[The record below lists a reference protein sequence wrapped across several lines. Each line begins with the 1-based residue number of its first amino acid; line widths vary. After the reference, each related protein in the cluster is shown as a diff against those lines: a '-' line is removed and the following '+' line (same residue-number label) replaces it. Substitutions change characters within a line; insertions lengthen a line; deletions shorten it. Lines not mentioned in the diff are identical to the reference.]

1 MVPPVY
7 VGNDVPITRI
17 GQQKTYVF
25 FKDGV
30 ETFVIRPGFRGKVDE
45 FGMLIPFPSIP
56 EIRKV
61 SDNIF
66 PHLAAAVDPPEVV
79 VDLRARFRFDRRLG
93 KSSRAKGARPEPSL
107 EIADNAV
114 RVVKQEAV
122 GMYEV
127 AALEAGSPKSLSK
140 WMTDHGYKYPKGMD
154 EACGDYV
161 KSGWC
166 FVSVKTKV
174 GQKKG
179 VDPRPGMRKV
189 NSKLPAGATFD
200 GHVQAMGFR
209 FKVDELVVPMRL
221 STFNNGDLRNIVY
234 ILSDTPSKIRSIPE
248 EYVVRQI
255 PGSKLFR
262 NVTEPLPLRIIG
274 GTIEDLRKQMPQPPK
289 GKAPV
294 KGQPAVGKRLI
305 RPVPGGFPG
314 RWGNLAQRRTPTPHN
329 GAAKDLF
336 AADLLAV
343 KEGRLSHP
351 HEEKEKM
358 LLRIGERL
366 GLRGP
371 DIDKFNEQALETE
384 RQQTV
389 DAALNDLDSMTLTV
403 VDGNFPREVLA
414 KQNLKFAS
422 YRMPSRRNKREFYDA
437 TKMVPGGKP
446 QPGTLHFGA
455 ISFLD
460 QPKSDTQVATSDNTT
475 RNTWAIVAMFSCL
488 MTGMVLFR
496 RFGPTEK

>member
-1 MVPPVY
+1 
-7 VGNDVPITRI
+7 
-17 GQQKTYVF
+17 
-25 FKDGV
+25 
-30 ETFVIRPGFRGKVDE
+30 
-45 FGMLIPFPSIP
+45 
-56 EIRKV
+56 
-61 SDNIF
+61 
-66 PHLAAAVDPPEVV
+66 
-79 VDLRARFRFDRRLG
+79 
-93 KSSRAKGARPEPSL
+93 
-107 EIADNAV
+107 
-114 RVVKQEAV
+114 
-122 GMYEV
+122 
-127 AALEAGSPKSLSK
+127 LEAGSPKALSK
-140 WMTDHGYKYPKGMD
+140 WMADHGYKYPKGMD
-154 EACGDYV
+154 AACGDYV

-166 FVSVKTKV
+166 FVAVKTRV

-221 STFNNGDLRNIVY
+221 STFNDGDLRNIVY
-234 ILSDTPSKIRSIPE
+234 ILSDKPSKIQSIPE

-262 NVTEPLPLRIIG
+262 NVTEPLPLRIVG
-274 GTIEDLRKQMPQPPK
+274 GTIEDLRKQMPKPAK
-289 GKAPV
+289 GKA
-294 KGQPAVGKRLI
+294 QPAPGRGKLRRI
-305 RPVPGGFPG
+305 APGGFPG
-314 RWGNLAQRRTPTPHN
+314 QWGNLAQRRSPVPHN
-329 GAAKDLF
+329 GAAKNLF

-389 DAALNDLDSMTLTV
+389 DAALEDLDSMTLTV

-422 YRMPSRRNKREFYDA
+422 YRMPTRRNKREFYDA
-437 TKMVPGGKP
+437 TKMAPAGKA
-446 QPGTLHFGA
+446 QPGTLHYGA

-460 QPKSDTQVATSDNTT
+460 NSNGDTKVTQASDNSYVPGGLSLLF
-475 RNTWAIVAMFSCL
+475 AGVMIGVVAVS
-488 MTGMVLFR
+488 R
-496 RFGPTEK
+496 RRRQSI

>member
-1 MVPPVY
+1 
-7 VGNDVPITRI
+7 
-17 GQQKTYVF
+17 
-25 FKDGV
+25 
-30 ETFVIRPGFRGKVDE
+30 
-45 FGMLIPFPSIP
+45 
-56 EIRKV
+56 
-61 SDNIF
+61 
-66 PHLAAAVDPPEVV
+66 LAYD
-79 VDLRARFRFDRRLG
+79 
-93 KSSRAKGARPEPSL
+93 K
-107 EIADNAV
+107 V

-127 AALEAGSPKSLSK
+127 AVLEAGSPKALSK
-140 WMTDHGYKYPKGMD
+140 WMADHGYKYPKGMD
-154 EACGDYV
+154 AACGDYV

-166 FVSVKTKV
+166 FVAVKTKV

-221 STFNNGDLRNIVY
+221 STFNDGDLRNIVY
-234 ILSDTPSKIRSIPE
+234 ILSDSPSKIKSIPE

-274 GTIEDLRKQMPQPPK
+274 GTIKDLRKQMPKPAK
-289 GKAPV
+289 GKANA
-294 KGQPAVGKRLI
+294 QPAPI
-305 RPVPGGFPG
+305 RGRRIAPGGFG
-314 RWGNLAQRRTPTPHN
+314 RWGNLAQRRNPVPHN

-343 KEGRLSHP
+343 KEDRLSHP

-384 RQQTV
+384 RKQTV
-389 DAALNDLDSMTLTV
+389 DAALEDLDSMTLTV

-422 YRMPSRRNKREFYDA
+422 YRMPTRRNKREFYDA
-437 TKMVPGGKP
+437 TKMAPAGKQ
-446 QPGTLHFGA
+446 QPGSLHYGA
-455 ISFLD
+455 ISFVE
-460 QPKSDTQVATSDNTT
+460 PPHSDTQVATNDTT
-475 RNTWAIVAMFSCL
+475 RNTLALVAMFSCL
-488 MTGMVLFR
+488 MTGMVFFR
-496 RFGPTEK
+496 RFGSAK